1 MKPLPVVIACLLS
14 VSAPSPA
21 SAQGD
26 ARTREIEAVVES
38 FRTAI
43 VDKDRG
49 RFSRLF
55 LREDIVWQSVIGD
68 ANLQRLR
75 ESKPDTSKLR
85 IDPKSTWV
93 SFIDGIVASPKRLE
107 EKFSDVR
114 ITTDGDIA
122 SVYFDYSFNADGK
135 ETNHGHE
142 SWGLVRTD
150 EGWKIVSVVWSV
162 NWTPKR

>member
-1 MKPLPVVIACLLS
+1 VIACLLS
-14 VSAPSPA
+14 VSASSPA
-21 SAQGD
+21 SAQD
-26 ARTREIEAVVES
+26 DVRVREVEALVES

-43 VDKDRG
+43 IDKDRE

-55 LREDIVWQSVIGD
+55 LREDIAWQSVVGD
-68 ANLQRLR
+68 ASLQRLR
-75 ESKPDTSKLR
+75 EAKPDTPKLR
-85 IDPKSTWV
+85 IDPASTWV

-114 ITTDGDIA
+114 VTTDGDIA

-150 EGWKIVSVVWSV
+150 DGWKIVSVVWSV
-162 NWTPKR
+162 NRTPTQ